1 MDFTSIII
9 LGLTTG
15 LGVLGF
21 LVKSLYYN
29 MRENMIEQR
38 NELKKIE
45 NDLQQVK
52 VEYVHKSD
60 LIAIKNEIMARFD
73 KFEDRLEALRK

>member
-29 MRENMIEQR
+29 MRENMSEQR
-38 NELKKIE
+38 NELKKLE

-52 VEYVHKSD
+52 VDYAHKSD

>member
-1 MDFTSIII
+1 MDFTNIII

-29 MRENMIEQR
+29 MRENMVEQR

-45 NDLQQVK
+45 NELQQVK
-52 VEYVHKSD
+52 VDYVHKSD

>member
-29 MRENMIEQR
+29 MRENMTEQR
-38 NELKKIE
+38 NELKKLE

-52 VEYVHKSD
+52 VDYAHKSD

>member
-29 MRENMIEQR
+29 MRENMTEQR

>member
-1 MDFTSIII
+1 MDFTNIII
-9 LGLTTG
+9 FALTTG

-29 MRENMIEQR
+29 MRENMTEQR

-52 VEYVHKSD
+52 VDYAHKSD

>member
-1 MDFTSIII
+1 MDFTNIII

-29 MRENMIEQR
+29 MRENMAEQR
-38 NELKKIE
+38 NELKKLE

-52 VEYVHKSD
+52 VDYVHKSD

>member
-29 MRENMIEQR
+29 MRENMTEQR

-45 NDLQQVK
+45 SDLQQVK

-60 LIAIKNEIMARFD
+60 LITIKNEIMARFD

>member
-29 MRENMIEQR
+29 VKENMTEQR

-45 NDLQQVK
+45 NELQQVK
-52 VEYVHKSD
+52 VDYAHKSD